1 MESYDYILDIA
12 LILIST
18 KLFGLI
24 SRKFQMPQVV
34 GALFAGLILGPAC
47 LNIVQET
54 EFLTQLAEIGVI
66 LLMFFAGLETD
77 ITELKKSGKASL
89 IIAVLGILVPL
100 LGGFL
105 VSLYFNREGLMSF
118 ADNSNVF
125 LQNIFIGT
133 ILTATSVSITVETLK
148 EMGKLNSKVGN
159 TILGAAIIDD
169 ILGIIALTIVIS
181 CADPNVHIG
190 EVLMKIVLFFIFAV
204 IASVIFYKIFK
215 YWLDRDS
222 KHKRRYVIAVFAF
235 CLFLAYISET
245 YFGVADITGA
255 FIAGLTVSSI
265 NKKYYI
271 EDKLDTV
278 SYAFLSP
285 IFFASI
291 GLKVV
296 LPKMSMVVILFALCL
311 TVVAVISKIIGCGLG
326 CKIFKYTNRESLQV
340 GIGMVSR
347 GEVALIVA
355 NKGFNANL
363 INSTVLAPVLI
374 VVIAT
379 TILSPI
385 LLKMSYTYKSK
396 SSLDALEANKNSTA
410 VGAARASAVG
420 DDEIR

>member
-1 MESYDYILDIA
+1 MESYGYILDIA

-24 SRKFQMPQVV
+24 SRKFQIPQVV
-34 GALFAGLILGPAC
+34 GALFAGLLLGPAF
-47 LNIVQET
+47 LNFVHET

-77 ITELKKSGKASL
+77 LSELKSSGKASFVV
-89 IIAVLGILVPL
+89 AVFGILVPL
-100 LGGFL
+100 FLGFL
-105 VSLYFNREGLMSF
+105 VAMYFNRDGLMSF

-125 LQNIFIGT
+125 LQNIFVGT

-169 ILGIIALTIVIS
+169 ILGIVALTVVIS
-181 CADPNVHIG
+181 FSSSDVHIV
-190 EVLMKIVLFFIFAV
+190 EVLLKIVLFFVFAI
-204 IASVIFYKIFK
+204 IASGIFYVIFKN
-215 YWLDRDS
+215 WLDKDA
-222 KHKRRYVIAVFAF
+222 KHKRRYVIAAFAF
-235 CLFLAYISET
+235 CLFLSYISEV
-245 YFGVADITGA
+245 YFEVADITGA
-255 FIAGLTVSSI
+255 FIAGLTLSPLG
-265 NKKYYI
+265 KKYYI
-271 EDKLDTV
+271 EEKLDTV

-296 LPKMSMVVILFALCL
+296 LPKMSMVVIMFAIVL
-311 TVVAVISKIIGCGLG
+311 TIVAVISKIIGCGLG
-326 CKIFKYTNRESLQV
+326 CKLFKYTNKESLQV

-355 NKGFNANL
+355 NKGFNAGL
-363 INSTVLAPVLI
+363 INSSLLGPIII

-385 LLKMSYTYKSK
+385 LLKMSYSSK
-396 SSLDALEANKNSTA
+396 KVESSLLAEET
-410 VGAARASAVG
+410 V
-420 DDEIR
+420 

>member
-1 MESYDYILDIA
+1 MESYTYILDIA

-24 SRKFQMPQVV
+24 SRKFQLPQVV
-34 GALFAGLILGPAC
+34 GALFAGLILGPAM
-47 LNIVQET
+47 LNIVHET

-66 LLMFFAGLETD
+66 LLMFFAGIETD
-77 ITELKKSGKASL
+77 IVELKNSGKASFF
-89 IIAVLGILVPL
+89 IALLGIIVPL

-105 VSLYFNREGLMSF
+105 VASYFNREGIMSF
-118 ADNSNVF
+118 SDNSNVF
-125 LQNIFIGT
+125 LQNMFIGT

-148 EMGKLNSKVGN
+148 EMDKLNSKVGN

-181 CADPNVHIG
+181 SADTNIHLS
-190 EVLMKIVLFFIFAV
+190 EVLIKIALFFVFAT
-204 IASVIFYKIFK
+204 ISSVIFYKIFK

-222 KHKRRYVIAVFAF
+222 KHKKRYVVAAFAF
-235 CLFLAYISET
+235 CLFLAYISEE

-255 FIAGLTVSSI
+255 FIAGLILSPLS
-265 NKKYYI
+265 KKYYI
-271 EDKLDTV
+271 EEKLDTV

-296 LPKMSMVVILFALCL
+296 LPNMTFIVVLFAIVL
-311 TVVAVISKIIGCGLG
+311 TIVAVISKIIGCGLG
-326 CKIFKYTNRESLQV
+326 CKLFDYTNREALQV

-355 NKGFNANL
+355 NKGFSAGL
-363 INSTVLAPVLI
+363 INTSVLAPILI

-385 LLKMSYTYKSK
+385 LLKMSYTYKNSK
-396 SSLDALEANKNSTA
+396 SSLKPKEA
-410 VGAARASAVG
+410 
-420 DDEIR
+420 

>member
-1 MESYDYILDIA
+1 MESYTYILDIA

-24 SRKFQMPQVV
+24 SRKFQLPQVV
-34 GALFAGLILGPAC
+34 GALFAGLILGPAM
-47 LNIVQET
+47 LNIVHET

-66 LLMFFAGLETD
+66 LLMFFAGIETD
-77 ITELKKSGKASL
+77 IVELKNSGKASFF
-89 IIAVLGILVPL
+89 IALLGIIVPL

-105 VSLYFNREGLMSF
+105 VASYFNREGIMSF
-118 ADNSNVF
+118 SDNSNVF
-125 LQNIFIGT
+125 LQNMFIGT

-181 CADPNVHIG
+181 SADTNIHLS
-190 EVLMKIVLFFIFAV
+190 EVLIKIALFFIFA
-204 IASVIFYKIFK
+204 IISSIIFYKVFK

-222 KHKRRYVIAVFAF
+222 KHKKRYVVAAFAF
-235 CLFLAYISET
+235 CLFLAYISEE

-255 FIAGLTVSSI
+255 FIAGLILSPLS
-265 NKKYYI
+265 KKYYI
-271 EDKLDTV
+271 EEKLDTV

-296 LPKMSMVVILFALCL
+296 LPNMTFTVVLFAIVL
-311 TVVAVISKIIGCGLG
+311 TIVAVISKIIGCGLG
-326 CKIFKYTNRESLQV
+326 CKLFDYTNREALQV

-355 NKGFNANL
+355 NKGFSAGL
-363 INSTVLAPVLI
+363 INTSVLAPILI

-385 LLKMSYTYKSK
+385 LLKMSYTYKNSK
-396 SSLDALEANKNSTA
+396 SSLKPKEA
-410 VGAARASAVG
+410 
-420 DDEIR
+420 

>member
-1 MESYDYILDIA
+1 MESYTYILDIA

-24 SRKFQMPQVV
+24 SRKFQLPQVV
-34 GALFAGLILGPAC
+34 GALFAGLILGPAM
-47 LNIVQET
+47 LNIVHET

-66 LLMFFAGLETD
+66 LLMFFAGIETD
-77 ITELKKSGKASL
+77 IVELKNSGKASFF
-89 IIAVLGILVPL
+89 IALLGIIVPL

-105 VSLYFNREGLMSF
+105 VASYFNREGIMSF
-118 ADNSNVF
+118 SDNSNVF
-125 LQNIFIGT
+125 LQNMFIGT

-181 CADPNVHIG
+181 SADTNIHLS
-190 EVLMKIVLFFIFAV
+190 EVLIKIALFFIFA
-204 IASVIFYKIFK
+204 IISSIIFYKVFK

-222 KHKRRYVIAVFAF
+222 KHKKRYVVAAFAF
-235 CLFLAYISET
+235 CLFLAYISEE

-255 FIAGLTVSSI
+255 FIAGLILSPLS
-265 NKKYYI
+265 KKYYI
-271 EDKLDTV
+271 EEKLDTV

-296 LPKMSMVVILFALCL
+296 LPNMTFTVVLFAIVL
-311 TVVAVISKIIGCGLG
+311 TIVAVISKIIGCGLG
-326 CKIFKYTNRESLQV
+326 CKLFDYTNREALQV

-355 NKGFNANL
+355 NKGFSAGL
-363 INSTVLAPVLI
+363 IGTSVLAPILI

-385 LLKMSYTYKSK
+385 LLKMSYTYKNSK
-396 SSLDALEANKNSTA
+396 SSLKPKEA
-410 VGAARASAVG
+410 
-420 DDEIR
+420 

>member
-1 MESYDYILDIA
+1 MESYSYILDIA

-18 KLFGLI
+18 KLCGLI
-24 SRKFQMPQVV
+24 SRRCQMPQVV
-34 GALFAGLILGPAC
+34 GALFAGLILGPAV
-47 LNIVQET
+47 LNIVHET

-77 ITELKKSGKASL
+77 ISELKHSGKASL
-89 IIAVLGILVPL
+89 VTAILGIIVPL
-100 LGGFL
+100 VGGFL
-105 VSLYFNREGLMSF
+105 VAMYFNRQGIMIFGDS
-118 ADNSNVF
+118 SSVF

-181 CADPNVHIG
+181 FSDPNVNIA
-190 EVLMKIVLFFIFAV
+190 EVLMKIFLFFIFAT
-204 IASVIFYKIFK
+204 ISCGIFYIIFK
-215 YWLDRDS
+215 NWLDKDA

-235 CLFLAYISET
+235 CLFLSYISET

-255 FIAGLTVSSI
+255 FIAGLTLSPLS
-265 NKKYYI
+265 KKYYI
-271 EDKLDTV
+271 EEKLDTV
-278 SYAFLSP
+278 SYAFLAP

-296 LPKMSMVVILFALCL
+296 LPNMSVVVLLFAVVL
-311 TVVAVISKIIGCGLG
+311 TMVAVISKVIGCGLG
-326 CKIFKYTNRESLQV
+326 CKLFKYTNRESLQV

-355 NKGFNANL
+355 NKGFSAGL
-363 INSTVLAPVLI
+363 INTTVLAPILI

-385 LLKMSYTYKSK
+385 LLKMSYTYKTKWEK
-396 SSLDALEANKNSTA
+396 SELNSIDLNM
-410 VGAARASAVG
+410 GAIK
-420 DDEIR
+420 DTEF

>member
-1 MESYDYILDIA
+1 MESYTYILDIA

-24 SRKFQMPQVV
+24 SRKFQLPQVV
-34 GALFAGLILGPAC
+34 GALFAGLILGPAM
-47 LNIVQET
+47 LNIVHET

-66 LLMFFAGLETD
+66 LLMFFAGIETD
-77 ITELKKSGKASL
+77 IVELKNSGKASFF
-89 IIAVLGILVPL
+89 IALLGIIVPL

-105 VSLYFNREGLMSF
+105 VASYFNREGIMSF
-118 ADNSNVF
+118 SDNSNVF
-125 LQNIFIGT
+125 LQNMFIGT

-148 EMGKLNSKVGN
+148 EMDKLNSKVGN

-181 CADPNVHIG
+181 SADTNIHLS
-190 EVLMKIVLFFIFAV
+190 EVLIKIALFFIFA
-204 IASVIFYKIFK
+204 IISSIIFYKVFK

-222 KHKRRYVIAVFAF
+222 KHKKRYVVAAFAF
-235 CLFLAYISET
+235 CLFLAYISEE

-255 FIAGLTVSSI
+255 FIAGLILSPLS
-265 NKKYYI
+265 KKYYI
-271 EDKLDTV
+271 EEKLDTV

-296 LPKMSMVVILFALCL
+296 LPNMTFTVVLFAIVL
-311 TVVAVISKIIGCGLG
+311 TIVAVISKIIGCGLG
-326 CKIFKYTNRESLQV
+326 CKLFDYTNREALQV

-355 NKGFNANL
+355 NKGFSAGL
-363 INSTVLAPVLI
+363 IGTSVLAPILI

-385 LLKMSYTYKSK
+385 LLKMSYTYKNSK
-396 SSLDALEANKNSTA
+396 SSLKPKEA
-410 VGAARASAVG
+410 
-420 DDEIR
+420 

>member
-1 MESYDYILDIA
+1 MESYNYILDIA

-34 GALFAGLILGPAC
+34 GALLAGLILGPAF
-47 LNIVQET
+47 LNVIKET

-77 ITELKKSGKASL
+77 LSELKSSGKASFVVA
-89 IIAVLGILVPL
+89 ILGIVVPL
-100 LGGFL
+100 FLGFL
-105 VSLYFNREGLMSF
+105 VAFYFNREGIMVF

-148 EMGKLNSKVGN
+148 ELGKLNSKVGN

-181 CADPNVHIG
+181 FSSSDVQISS
-190 EVLMKIVLFFIFAV
+190 VLIKIVLFFIFAIV
-204 IASVIFYKIFK
+204 SCAIFYLIFK
-215 YWLDRDS
+215 YWLDKDVTHR
-222 KHKRRYVIAVFAF
+222 RRYVLGAFAF
-235 CLFLAYISET
+235 CLLLSYISEV

-255 FIAGLTVSSI
+255 FIAGLTLSPLS
-265 NKKYYI
+265 KKYYI
-271 EDKLDTV
+271 EEKLDTV
-278 SYAFLSP
+278 SYALLSP
-285 IFFASI
+285 VFFASI

-296 LPKMSMVVILFALCL
+296 LPKMTMVVIMFSIIL
-311 TVVAVISKIIGCGLG
+311 TIVAVISKIIGCSLG
-326 CKIFKYTNRESLQV
+326 CRLFKYTKRESLQV

-355 NKGFNANL
+355 SKGFSAHL
-363 INSTVLAPVLI
+363 INSSILAPIII

-385 LLKMSYTYKSK
+385 LLKLSYTYKSDN
-396 SSLDALEANKNSTA
+396 SLLAE
-410 VGAARASAVG
+410 
-420 DDEIR
+420 EI

>member
-1 MESYDYILDIA
+1 MESYTYILDIA

-24 SRKFQMPQVV
+24 SRKFQLPQVV
-34 GALFAGLILGPAC
+34 GALFAGLILGPAM
-47 LNIVQET
+47 LNIVHET

-66 LLMFFAGLETD
+66 LLMFFAGIETD
-77 ITELKKSGKASL
+77 IVELKNSGKASFF
-89 IIAVLGILVPL
+89 IALLGIIVPL

-105 VSLYFNREGLMSF
+105 VASYFNREGIMSF
-118 ADNSNVF
+118 SDNSNVF
-125 LQNIFIGT
+125 LQNMFIGT

-181 CADPNVHIG
+181 SADTNIHLS
-190 EVLMKIVLFFIFAV
+190 EVLIKIALFFVFAT
-204 IASVIFYKIFK
+204 ISSVIFYKIFK

-222 KHKRRYVIAVFAF
+222 KHKQRYVVAAFAF
-235 CLFLAYISET
+235 CLFLAYISEE

-255 FIAGLTVSSI
+255 FIAGLILSPLS
-265 NKKYYI
+265 KKYYI
-271 EDKLDTV
+271 EEKLDTV

-296 LPKMSMVVILFALCL
+296 LPNMTFTVVLFAIVL
-311 TVVAVISKIIGCGLG
+311 TIVAVISKIIGCGLG
-326 CKIFKYTNRESLQV
+326 CKLFDYTNREALQV

-355 NKGFNANL
+355 NKGFSAGL
-363 INSTVLAPVLI
+363 ISTSVLAPILI

-385 LLKMSYTYKSK
+385 LLKMSYTYRNSK
-396 SSLDALEANKNSTA
+396 SSLKPKEA
-410 VGAARASAVG
+410 
-420 DDEIR
+420 

>member
-1 MESYDYILDIA
+1 MESYTYILDIA

-24 SRKFQMPQVV
+24 SRKFQLPQVV
-34 GALFAGLILGPAC
+34 GALFAGLILGPAM
-47 LNIVQET
+47 LNIVHET

-66 LLMFFAGLETD
+66 LLMFFAGIETD
-77 ITELKKSGKASL
+77 IVELKNSGKASFF
-89 IIAVLGILVPL
+89 IALLGIIVPL

-105 VSLYFNREGLMSF
+105 VASYFNREGIMSF
-118 ADNSNVF
+118 SDNSNVF
-125 LQNIFIGT
+125 LQNMFIGT

-181 CADPNVHIG
+181 SADTNIHLS
-190 EVLMKIVLFFIFAV
+190 EVLIKIALFFVFAT
-204 IASVIFYKIFK
+204 ISSVIFYKIFK

-222 KHKRRYVIAVFAF
+222 KHKQRYVVAAFAF
-235 CLFLAYISET
+235 CLFLAYISEE

-255 FIAGLTVSSI
+255 FIAGLILSPLS
-265 NKKYYI
+265 KKYYI
-271 EDKLDTV
+271 EEKLDTV

-296 LPKMSMVVILFALCL
+296 LPNMTFTVVLFAIVL
-311 TVVAVISKIIGCGLG
+311 TIVAVISKIIGCGLG
-326 CKIFKYTNRESLQV
+326 CKLFDYTNREALQV

-355 NKGFNANL
+355 NKGFSAGL
-363 INSTVLAPVLI
+363 IGTSVLAPILI

-385 LLKMSYTYKSK
+385 LLKMSYTYRNSK
-396 SSLDALEANKNSTA
+396 SSLKPKEA
-410 VGAARASAVG
+410 
-420 DDEIR
+420 

>member
-1 MESYDYILDIA
+1 MESYTYILDIA

-24 SRKFQMPQVV
+24 SRKFQLPQVV
-34 GALFAGLILGPAC
+34 GALFAGLILGPAM
-47 LNIVQET
+47 LNIVHET

-66 LLMFFAGLETD
+66 LLMFFAGIETD
-77 ITELKKSGKASL
+77 IVELKNSGKASFF
-89 IIAVLGILVPL
+89 IALLGIIVPL

-105 VSLYFNREGLMSF
+105 VASYFNREGIMSF
-118 ADNSNVF
+118 SDNSNVF
-125 LQNIFIGT
+125 LQNMFIGT

-148 EMGKLNSKVGN
+148 EMDKLNSKVGN

-181 CADPNVHIG
+181 SADASIHLS
-190 EVLMKIVLFFIFAV
+190 EVLIKIALFFVFAT
-204 IASVIFYKIFK
+204 ISSVIFYKIFK

-222 KHKRRYVIAVFAF
+222 KHKQRYVVAAFAF
-235 CLFLAYISET
+235 CLFLAYISEE

-255 FIAGLTVSSI
+255 FIAGLILSPLS
-265 NKKYYI
+265 KKYYI
-271 EDKLDTV
+271 EEKLDTV

-296 LPKMSMVVILFALCL
+296 LPNMTFTVVLFAIVL
-311 TVVAVISKIIGCGLG
+311 TIVAVISKIIGCGLG
-326 CKIFKYTNRESLQV
+326 CKLFDYTNREALQV

-355 NKGFNANL
+355 NKGFSAGL
-363 INSTVLAPVLI
+363 INTSVLAPILI

-385 LLKMSYTYKSK
+385 LLKMSYTYRNSK
-396 SSLDALEANKNSTA
+396 SSLKPKEA
-410 VGAARASAVG
+410 
-420 DDEIR
+420 

>member
-1 MESYDYILDIA
+1 MESYTYILDIA

-24 SRKFQMPQVV
+24 SRKFQLPQVV
-34 GALFAGLILGPAC
+34 GALFAGLILGPAM
-47 LNIVQET
+47 LNIVHET

-66 LLMFFAGLETD
+66 LLMFFAGIETD
-77 ITELKKSGKASL
+77 IVELKNSGKASFF
-89 IIAVLGILVPL
+89 IALLGIIVPL

-105 VSLYFNREGLMSF
+105 VASYFNREGIMSF
-118 ADNSNVF
+118 SDNSNVF
-125 LQNIFIGT
+125 LQNMFIGT

-181 CADPNVHIG
+181 SADTNIHLS
-190 EVLMKIVLFFIFAV
+190 EVLIKIALFFVFAT
-204 IASVIFYKIFK
+204 ISSVIFYKIFK

-222 KHKRRYVIAVFAF
+222 KHKKRYVVAAFAF
-235 CLFLAYISET
+235 CLFLAYISEE

-255 FIAGLTVSSI
+255 FIAGLILSPLS
-265 NKKYYI
+265 KKYYI
-271 EDKLDTV
+271 EEKLDTV

-296 LPKMSMVVILFALCL
+296 LPNMTFIVVLFAIVL
-311 TVVAVISKIIGCGLG
+311 TIVAVISKIIGCGLG
-326 CKIFKYTNRESLQV
+326 CKLFDYTNREALQV

-355 NKGFNANL
+355 NKGFSAGL
-363 INSTVLAPVLI
+363 IGTSVLAPILI

-385 LLKMSYTYKSK
+385 LLKMSYTYKNSK
-396 SSLDALEANKNSTA
+396 SSLKPKEA
-410 VGAARASAVG
+410 
-420 DDEIR
+420 

>member
-1 MESYDYILDIA
+1 MESYSYILDIA

-24 SRKFQMPQVV
+24 SRKCQMPQVV
-34 GALFAGLILGPAC
+34 GALFAGLILGPAV
-47 LNIVQET
+47 LNIVHET
-54 EFLTQLAEIGVI
+54 EFLTQLAEVGVI

-77 ITELKKSGKASL
+77 LNELKCSGKASF
-89 IIAVLGILVPL
+89 ITAILGIIVPL
-100 LGGFL
+100 AGGFL
-105 VSLYFNREGLMSF
+105 VAMYFNRQGIMVF
-118 ADNSNVF
+118 GDNSNLF

-169 ILGIIALTIVIS
+169 ILGIIGLTIVIS
-181 CADPNVHIG
+181 FSSADINITK
-190 EVLMKIVLFFIFAV
+190 VLIKIVLFFVFAG
-204 IASVIFYKIFK
+204 ISSGIFYIIFRN
-215 YWLDRDS
+215 WLDKDE
-222 KHKRRYVIAVFAF
+222 KHKRRYVIVVFAF
-235 CLFLAYISET
+235 CLFLSYISET

-255 FIAGLTVSSI
+255 FIAGITLSPIS
-265 NKKYYI
+265 KKYYI
-271 EDKLDTV
+271 EEKLDTV

-296 LPKMSMVVILFALCL
+296 LPKMSIVVLMFAIVL
-311 TVVAVISKIIGCGLG
+311 TIVAVISKIIGCGLG
-326 CKIFKYTNRESLQV
+326 CKLSKYTNRESIQV

-355 NKGFNANL
+355 NKGFNAGL
-363 INSTVLAPVLI
+363 INTTVLAPILI

-385 LLKMSYTYKSK
+385 LLKMSYTYKLGKVKHS
-396 SSLDALEANKNSTA
+396 
-410 VGAARASAVG
+410 
-420 DDEIR
+420 

>member
-1 MESYDYILDIA
+1 MESYTYILDIA

-24 SRKFQMPQVV
+24 SRKFQLPQVV
-34 GALFAGLILGPAC
+34 GALFAGLILGPAM
-47 LNIVQET
+47 LNIVHET

-66 LLMFFAGLETD
+66 LLMFFAGIETD
-77 ITELKKSGKASL
+77 IVELKNSGKASFF
-89 IIAVLGILVPL
+89 IALLGIIVPL

-105 VSLYFNREGLMSF
+105 VASYFNREGIMSF
-118 ADNSNVF
+118 SDNSNVF
-125 LQNIFIGT
+125 LQNMFIGT

-148 EMGKLNSKVGN
+148 EMDKLNSKVGN

-181 CADPNVHIG
+181 SADTNIHLS
-190 EVLMKIVLFFIFAV
+190 EVLIKIALFFVFAT
-204 IASVIFYKIFK
+204 ISSVIFYKIFK

-222 KHKRRYVIAVFAF
+222 KHKKRYVVAAFAF
-235 CLFLAYISET
+235 CLFLAYISEE

-255 FIAGLTVSSI
+255 FIAGLILSPLS
-265 NKKYYI
+265 KKYYI
-271 EDKLDTV
+271 EEKLDTV

-296 LPKMSMVVILFALCL
+296 LPNMTFTVVLFAIVL
-311 TVVAVISKIIGCGLG
+311 TIVAVISKIIGCGLG
-326 CKIFKYTNRESLQV
+326 CKLFDYTNREALQV

-355 NKGFNANL
+355 NKGFSAGL
-363 INSTVLAPVLI
+363 INTSVLAPILI

-385 LLKMSYTYKSK
+385 LLKMSYTYKNSK
-396 SSLDALEANKNSTA
+396 SSLKPKEA
-410 VGAARASAVG
+410 
-420 DDEIR
+420 

>member
-1 MESYDYILDIA
+1 MESYNYILDIA
-12 LILIST
+12 LILLTT

-34 GALFAGLILGPAC
+34 GALFAGLFLGPAI
-47 LNIVQET
+47 LNLVHET

-77 ITELKKSGKASL
+77 VKELKNSGKASL
-89 IIAVLGILVPL
+89 VIAILGIIIPL
-100 LGGFL
+100 LGGYFIAFI
-105 VSLYFNREGLMSF
+105 FNREGLMPF
-118 ADNSNVF
+118 DANSSVF
-125 LQNIFIGT
+125 LQNVFIGT

-159 TILGAAIIDD
+159 TILAAAIIDD

-181 CADPNVHIG
+181 LSNS
-190 EVLMKIVLFFIFAV
+190 EVALSIVLLKIVGFFIFAGLSSAV
-204 IASVIFYKIFK
+204 FYVIFK
-215 YWLDRDS
+215 YWLDRDA
-222 KHKRRYVIAVFAF
+222 KHKRRYVIATFSF

-245 YFGVADITGA
+245 FFGVADITGA
-255 FIAGLTVSSI
+255 FIAGLTLSPL
-265 NKKYYI
+265 NKKFYI

-278 SYAFLSP
+278 SYALLSP

-291 GLKVV
+291 GLKLV
-296 LPKMSMVVILFALCL
+296 LPKMDPVMLLFAISL
-311 TVVAVISKIIGCGLG
+311 TIVAVLTKIIGCSFG
-326 CKIFKYTNRESLQV
+326 CKLFKYSNKESLQV

-355 NKGFNANL
+355 SKGLAAGL
-363 INSTVLAPVLI
+363 ITTSVLAPILI

-385 LLKMSYTYKSK
+385 LLKISYKTR
-396 SSLDALEANKNSTA
+396 SSNSYQK
-410 VGAARASAVG
+410 
-420 DDEIR
+420 II

>member
-1 MESYDYILDIA
+1 MESYTYILDIA

-47 LNIVQET
+47 LNIVHET

-66 LLMFFAGLETD
+66 LLMFFAGIETD
-77 ITELKKSGKASL
+77 IVELKNSGKASFF
-89 IIAVLGILVPL
+89 IALLGIIVPL

-105 VSLYFNREGLMSF
+105 VASYFNREGIMSF
-118 ADNSNVF
+118 SDNSNVF
-125 LQNIFIGT
+125 LQNMFIGT

-181 CADPNVHIG
+181 SADTNIHLS
-190 EVLMKIVLFFIFAV
+190 EVLIKIALFFVFAT
-204 IASVIFYKIFK
+204 ISSVIFYKIFK

-222 KHKRRYVIAVFAF
+222 KHKKRYVVAAFAF
-235 CLFLAYISET
+235 CLFLAYISEE

-255 FIAGLTVSSI
+255 FIAGLILSPLS
-265 NKKYYI
+265 KKYYI
-271 EDKLDTV
+271 EEKLDTV

-296 LPKMSMVVILFALCL
+296 LPNMTFTVVLFAIVL
-311 TVVAVISKIIGCGLG
+311 TIVAVISKIIGCGLG
-326 CKIFKYTNRESLQV
+326 CKLFDYTNREALQV

-355 NKGFNANL
+355 NKGFSAGL
-363 INSTVLAPVLI
+363 INTSVLAPILI

-385 LLKMSYTYKSK
+385 LLKMSYTYKNSK
-396 SSLDALEANKNSTA
+396 SSLKPKEA
-410 VGAARASAVG
+410 
-420 DDEIR
+420 

>member
-1 MESYDYILDIA
+1 MESYSYILDIA

-24 SRKFQMPQVV
+24 SRRCQMPQVV
-34 GALFAGLILGPAC
+34 GALFAGLILGPAV
-47 LNIVQET
+47 LNIVHET

-77 ITELKKSGKASL
+77 ISELKQSGKASL
-89 IIAVLGILVPL
+89 VTAILGIIVPL
-100 LGGFL
+100 AGGFF
-105 VSLYFNREGLMSF
+105 VAMYFNSNGLIPF
-118 ADNSNVF
+118 EANSNAF

-169 ILGIIALTIVIS
+169 ILGIVALTIVIS
-181 CADPNVHIG
+181 FANPDVNIFA
-190 EVLMKIVLFFIFAV
+190 VLLKIFCFFIFAA
-204 IASVIFYKIFK
+204 IASSIFYFIFK
-215 YWLDRDS
+215 NWLDKDA
-222 KHKRRYVIAVFAF
+222 KHKRRYVIAAFAF
-235 CLFLAYISET
+235 CLLLSYISET

-255 FIAGLTVSSI
+255 FIAGLTLSPLS
-265 NKKYYI
+265 KKYYI

-278 SYAFLSP
+278 SYALLSP

-291 GLKVV
+291 GLKLV
-296 LPKMSMVVILFALCL
+296 LPKMTPMIILFAVIL
-311 TVVAVISKIIGCGLG
+311 TIVAVLSKIVGCGLG
-326 CKIFKYTNRESLQV
+326 CKLFNYSNRESLQV
-340 GIGMVSR
+340 GFGMVSR

-355 NKGFNANL
+355 NKGFSAGL
-363 INSTVLAPVLI
+363 INTTVLAPILI

-385 LLKMSYTYKSK
+385 LLKMSYNYKI
-396 SSLDALEANKNSTA
+396 NKNKEKL
-410 VGAARASAVG
+410 SA
-420 DDEIR
+420 IS

>member
-1 MESYDYILDIA
+1 MESYTYILHIA

-18 KLFGLI
+18 KLFGLV
-24 SRKFQMPQVV
+24 SRKCQMPQVV
-34 GALFAGLILGPAC
+34 GALFAGLFLGPAF
-47 LNIVQET
+47 LGIIHET
-54 EFLTQLAEIGVI
+54 EFLTQLSEIGVI

-77 ITELKKSGKASL
+77 LTELKNSGKVSL
-89 IIAVLGILVPL
+89 VVAILGIVVPL
-100 LGGFL
+100 GLGFL
-105 VSLYFNREGLMSF
+105 VSLYFNRDSLMAF
-118 ADNSNVF
+118 GGNSNVM

-169 ILGIIALTIVIS
+169 VLGIIALTIVIS
-181 CADPNVHIG
+181 FSSYDVHIF
-190 EVLMKIVLFFIFAV
+190 EILLKIILFFLF
-204 IASVIFYKIFK
+204 ASVACAIFYAIFK
-215 YWLDRDS
+215 KWLDKDEA
-222 KHKRRYVIAVFAF
+222 HKKRYVIAAFAF
-235 CLFLAYISET
+235 CLFLSYISET
-245 YFGVADITGA
+245 YFEVADITGA
-255 FIAGLTVSSI
+255 FIAGLTLSPLG
-265 NKKYYI
+265 KKYYI

-296 LPKMSMVVILFALCL
+296 LPKMSPVVVMFAVIL
-311 TVVAVISKIIGCGLG
+311 TIVAVISKVIGCGIG
-326 CKIFKYTNRESLQV
+326 CKLFKYTNRESLQV

-355 NKGFNANL
+355 NKGFNAGL
-363 INSTVLAPVLI
+363 INSGILGPVII

-385 LLKMSYTYKSK
+385 LLKMSYTYKTNS
-396 SSLDALEANKNSTA
+396 SSLLE
-410 VGAARASAVG
+410 
-420 DDEIR
+420 

>member
-1 MESYDYILDIA
+1 MESYGYILDIA

-24 SRKFQMPQVV
+24 SRRCQMPQVV
-34 GALFAGLILGPAC
+34 GALFAGLILGPAV
-47 LNIVQET
+47 LNIVHET
-54 EFLTQLAEIGVI
+54 EFITQLAEIGVI

-77 ITELKKSGKASL
+77 ISELKQSGKVSL
-89 IIAVLGILVPL
+89 VTAILGIIVPL
-100 LGGFL
+100 IGGFL
-105 VSLYFNREGLMSF
+105 VAMFFNREGIMLFEAKS
-118 ADNSNVF
+118 SVF

-148 EMGKLNSKVGN
+148 EMGKLNSKIGN

-169 ILGIIALTIVIS
+169 VLGIIALTIVIS
-181 CADPNVHIG
+181 FSSPNVNIA
-190 EVLMKIVLFFIFAV
+190 EVLIKIILFFVFAV
-204 IASVIFYKIFK
+204 ISCRIFYIIFK
-215 YWLDRDS
+215 NWLDKDA

-235 CLFLAYISET
+235 CLFLSYISET

-255 FIAGLTVSSI
+255 FIAGLTLSPLS
-265 NKKYYI
+265 KKYYI

-291 GLKVV
+291 GLKLVV
-296 LPKMSMVVILFALCL
+296 PKMSLTILLFAIVL

-326 CKIFKYTNRESLQV
+326 CKLFKYSNRESLQV

-355 NKGFNANL
+355 NKGFSSGL
-363 INSTVLAPVLI
+363 INTTVLAPILI

-396 SSLDALEANKNSTA
+396 KNKSELNEVSNSTI
-410 VGAARASAVG
+410 GLMSNTN
-420 DDEIR
+420 E

>member
-1 MESYDYILDIA
+1 MESYGYILDIA
-12 LILIST
+12 LILLST

-34 GALFAGLILGPAC
+34 GALFAGLFLGPAV
-47 LNIVQET
+47 LNLVQET

-77 ITELKKSGKASL
+77 VNELKNSGKASL
-89 IIAVLGILVPL
+89 FIAILGIIVPL
-100 LGGFL
+100 LGGYLISFI
-105 VSLYFNREGLMSF
+105 FNRPGIMPF
-118 ADNSNVF
+118 NANSSVF

-181 CADPNVHIG
+181 FSNDNINITFVLLRIIG
-190 EVLMKIVLFFIFAV
+190 FFIFAGL
-204 IASVIFYKIFK
+204 SSWIFYIIFK
-215 YWLDRDS
+215 KWLDKDS
-222 KHKRRYVIAVFAF
+222 MHKRRYVIVTFSF

-255 FIAGLTVSSI
+255 FIAGLTLSPL

-278 SYAFLSP
+278 SYALLSP

-291 GLKVV
+291 GLKLI
-296 LPKMSMVVILFALCL
+296 LPKMNLTIIIFSIALVI
-311 TVVAVISKIIGCGLG
+311 VAVITKIVGCGIGCKL
-326 CKIFKYTNRESLQV
+326 FKYSNRESLQV

-355 NKGFNANL
+355 NKGFAAG
-363 INSTVLAPVLI
+363 IITTSILAPILI

-385 LLKMSYTYKSK
+385 LLKLSYKNNRVIPSYNNSHR
-396 SSLDALEANKNSTA
+396 SLACDLEVNNDNT
-410 VGAARASAVG
+410 VNN
-420 DDEIR
+420 

>member
-1 MESYDYILDIA
+1 MESYSYILDIA
-12 LILIST
+12 LILLST
-18 KLFGLI
+18 KLFGII
-24 SRKFQMPQVV
+24 SRKCQMPQVV

-47 LNIVQET
+47 LNIVHET

-77 ITELKKSGKASL
+77 VEELKNSGKASL
-89 IIAVLGILVPL
+89 VIAILGIIVPL

-105 VSLYFNREGLMSF
+105 VSLYFNREGVMPFSHNGNIL
-118 ADNSNVF
+118 

-169 ILGIIALTIVIS
+169 ILGIIALTVVIS
-181 CADPNVHIG
+181 CADSNVHLG
-190 EVLMKIVLFFIFAV
+190 VVLLKIVLFFLFAIFASAV
-204 IASVIFYKIFK
+204 LYKIFK
-215 YWLDRDS
+215 YWMDKDA
-222 KHKRRYVIAVFAF
+222 KHKRRYVVAVFAF
-235 CLFLAYISET
+235 CLLLAYISEE

-271 EDKLDTV
+271 EEKLDTV

-296 LPKMSMVVILFALCL
+296 LPKMSAMLILFSICL
-311 TVVAVISKIIGCGLG
+311 TIVAVISKIIGCGLG

-355 NKGFNANL
+355 NKGFNAGL
-363 INSTVLAPVLI
+363 ISSGILGPIII

-385 LLKMSYTYKSK
+385 LLKMSYTYKTKESF
-396 SSLDALEANKNSTA
+396 LLE
-410 VGAARASAVG
+410 
-420 DDEIR
+420 

>member
-1 MESYDYILDIA
+1 MESYTYILDIA

-24 SRKFQMPQVV
+24 SRKFQLPQVV
-34 GALFAGLILGPAC
+34 GALFAGLILGPAM
-47 LNIVQET
+47 LNIVHET

-66 LLMFFAGLETD
+66 LLMFFAGIETD
-77 ITELKKSGKASL
+77 IVELKNSGKASFF
-89 IIAVLGILVPL
+89 IALLGIIVPL

-105 VSLYFNREGLMSF
+105 VASYFNREGIMSF
-118 ADNSNVF
+118 SDNSNVF
-125 LQNIFIGT
+125 LQNMFIGT

-181 CADPNVHIG
+181 SADASIHLY
-190 EVLMKIVLFFIFAV
+190 EVLIKIALFFVFAT
-204 IASVIFYKIFK
+204 ISSVIFYKIFK

-222 KHKRRYVIAVFAF
+222 KHKQRYVVAAFAF
-235 CLFLAYISET
+235 CLFLAYISEE

-255 FIAGLTVSSI
+255 FIAGLILSPIS
-265 NKKYYI
+265 KKYYI
-271 EDKLDTV
+271 EEKLDTV

-296 LPKMSMVVILFALCL
+296 LPNMTFTVVLFAIVL
-311 TVVAVISKIIGCGLG
+311 TIVAVISKIIGCGLG
-326 CKIFKYTNRESLQV
+326 CKLFDYTNREALQV

-355 NKGFNANL
+355 NKGFSAGL
-363 INSTVLAPVLI
+363 IGTSVLAPILI

-385 LLKMSYTYKSK
+385 LLKMSYTYKNSK
-396 SSLDALEANKNSTA
+396 SSLKPKEA
-410 VGAARASAVG
+410 
-420 DDEIR
+420 

>member
-1 MESYDYILDIA
+1 MESYSYILDIA

-24 SRKFQMPQVV
+24 SRRCQMPQVV
-34 GALFAGLILGPAC
+34 GALFAGLILGPAV
-47 LNIVQET
+47 LNIVHET

-77 ITELKKSGKASL
+77 ISELKQSGKASL
-89 IIAVLGILVPL
+89 VTAILGIIVPL
-100 LGGFL
+100 AGGFF
-105 VSLYFNREGLMSF
+105 VAMYFNSNGLIPF
-118 ADNSNVF
+118 EANSNAF

-169 ILGIIALTIVIS
+169 ILGIVALTIVIS
-181 CADPNVHIG
+181 FANPDVNIFA
-190 EVLMKIVLFFIFAV
+190 VLLKIFCFFIFAA
-204 IASVIFYKIFK
+204 IASGIFYFIFK
-215 YWLDRDS
+215 NWLDKDA
-222 KHKRRYVIAVFAF
+222 KHKRRYVIAAFAF
-235 CLFLAYISET
+235 CLLLSYISET

-255 FIAGLTVSSI
+255 FIAGLTLSPLS
-265 NKKYYI
+265 KKYYI

-278 SYAFLSP
+278 SYALLSP

-291 GLKVV
+291 GLKLV
-296 LPKMSMVVILFALCL
+296 LPKMTPMIILFAVIL
-311 TVVAVISKIIGCGLG
+311 TIVAVLSKIVGCGLG
-326 CKIFKYTNRESLQV
+326 CKLFNYSNRESLQV
-340 GIGMVSR
+340 GFGMVSR

-355 NKGFNANL
+355 NKGFSAGL
-363 INSTVLAPVLI
+363 INTTVLAPILI

-385 LLKMSYTYKSK
+385 LLKMSYNYKI
-396 SSLDALEANKNSTA
+396 NKNKEKL
-410 VGAARASAVG
+410 SA
-420 DDEIR
+420 IS